1 MTRLRVAVVGVGHLG
16 QHHARI
22 LASLPDVELVG
33 VADSR
38 ADQLARIAASNNTR
52 GFADYRDLIGL
63 VDAVSIAVPT
73 TLHRAVS
80 GAFLSRGIPT
90 MVEKPLATSLA
101 EAEEI
106 VALAEA
112 NGALLQ
118 VGHIERY
125 NPALTALDG
134 LGLRPKYITTER
146 LCTHTFRSTDIGAV
160 LDIMIHDIDLVLAM
174 VPAPVRSVA
183 AVGVS
188 VFGGHEDVANARV
201 EFEDGC
207 VADLTASRVSF
218 QTVRKMRLWGAEGY
232 ASLDFASSE
241 GTLVQPS
248 ERLRR
253 GELDLEG
260 VDLTKA
266 ASIKERLFGTILRVD
281 RVQPVKPDGRDQ
293 LTLELEEFVHA
304 VRTGARPK
312 VSGDDALRTMR
323 LADQILRSVQGHQW
337 EGSPSGPTGPHLLSS
352 PGYDSGHTL
361 RGPISWRIQGSRQ
374 GTQTPLDH

>member
-38 ADQLARIAASNNTR
+38 ADQLAKVAASNNTQ
-52 GFADYRDLIGL
+52 GFANYRELFDR

-73 TLHRAVS
+73 VLHREVA
-80 GAFLSRGIPT
+80 GAFLERGIPA
-90 MVEKPLATSLA
+90 MVEKPLATSLP

-112 NGALLQ
+112 NHALLQ

-125 NPALTALDG
+125 NPALDALEG
-134 LGLRPKYITTER
+134 LRLRPKYITSER

-160 LDIMIHDIDLVLAM
+160 LDIMIHDLDLVLWLID
-174 VPAPVRSVA
+174 APVRSVS

-188 VFGGHEDVANARV
+188 VFGGHEDVANARI
-201 EFEDGC
+201 EFEDGS
-207 VADLTASRVSF
+207 VADLTASRASF

-232 ASLDFASSE
+232 ASLDFATQE

-253 GELDLEG
+253 GELDLDG

-266 ASIKERLFGTILRVD
+266 AEIRERLFGTILRVD
-281 RVQPVKPDGRDQ
+281 KVKPTRPDGRDQ
-293 LTLELEEFVHA
+293 LTLELEEFVHS
-304 VRTGARPK
+304 VRTGSSPK
-312 VSGDDALRTMR
+312 VSGAAALRTMR
-323 LADQILRSVQGHQW
+323 LADQILRGIHAHQW
-337 EGSPSGPTGPHLLSS
+337 EGMPTGPTGPHLASS
-352 PGYDSGHTL
+352 PGYDPSHTIK
-361 RGPISWRIQGSRQ
+361 GPHLWQIPSSRQ
-374 GTQTPLDH
+374 GSQARADH